1 MKINF
6 KKLETF
12 YEDLKFEN
20 NELKTRIKNYSKLLT
35 DKKKNDINL
44 NNNKRNSGNKNA
56 MFSLNN
62 LDSKTQKNID
72 AIIKEKDNQIDK
84 YKEELRVKREKEK
97 ERFAILINKYDRAL
111 IGQER
116 ENKDLRS
123 KLKELERHFY

>member
-123 KLKELERHFY
+123 KLKELERQFY